1 MVRFLTVCIP
11 TSNFVFAHFAV
22 RMNPENSSVPGDCFV
37 IAVGEIHFHEPA
49 FPSLR
54 QLTRASNFVMP
65 EHDAPISLAH
75 FYTRSGFF
83 VIRFRDSWNDSRPYR
98 SLDPQDHRYI
108 V

>member
-11 TSNFVFAHFAV
+11 ASNFVFAHLAV

-37 IAVGEIHFHEPA
+37 ITVGEIHFHEPA

-54 QLTRASNFVMP
+54 QLTRASNFVML

-75 FYTRSGFF
+75 FYKRSG
-83 VIRFRDSWNDSRPYR
+83 IFRHKVPGQR
-98 SLDPQDHRYI
+98 SSLTILIGQTRNR
-108 V
+108 